1 MMYWLI
7 GIITFCCLVFYFYF
21 GNRAMYLF
29 YTCMKLDV
37 RISYFELAMMK
48 YRGVPVNDL
57 LTNAIKLKEKGIDV
71 KMKDLELHLKSGG
84 RLPNVVNI
92 LLNAKKSKI
101 DLTYHQAAM
110 MDLAEITK
118 QKKASEKAKT
128 NEQQNES
135 VNTDEQSNDLPD
147 SENASVESPNDSEK
161 EPVESSNDSEKVKDF
176 FNKRANKDVD

>member
-1 MMYWLI
+1 MMYWLL
-7 GIITFCCLVFYFYF
+7 GIIAFCCLVFYFYF
-21 GNRAMYLF
+21 GNYAMYLF

-48 YRGVPVNDL
+48 HRGVPVNDL
-57 LTNAIKLKEKGIDV
+57 LMNAIKLKEKGIDV

-101 DLTYHQAAM
+101 DMTYHQAAM

-118 QKKASEKAKT
+118 QKKASEKAMA
-128 NEQQNES
+128 NEKQNNS
-135 VNTDEQSNDLPD
+135 VNDEATSNDLSESEKAPD
-147 SENASVESPNDSEK
+147 ESPNDSENA
-161 EPVESSNDSEKVKDF
+161 STDTSNDSEKES
-176 FNKRANKDVD
+176 